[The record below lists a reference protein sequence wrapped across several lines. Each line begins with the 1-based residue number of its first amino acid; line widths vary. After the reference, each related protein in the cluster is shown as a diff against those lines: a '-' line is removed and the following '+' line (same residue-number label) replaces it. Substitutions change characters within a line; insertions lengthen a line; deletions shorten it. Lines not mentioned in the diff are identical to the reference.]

1 MHRKNVWL
9 IAILWLALALR
20 LFRLGEQSLW
30 YDEGVTWYLTRFS
43 LPELARWTAADIQ
56 PPLYYL
62 IVWGAARLFGQSEWA
77 LRFPSAA
84 AGALA
89 VPLLWQMARRLFR
102 RGTLA
107 AALFGAVAPLM
118 VYYGQEARMYTL
130 LAAQATLASWLLLR
144 VAGGA
149 KRRFAVAY
157 TLVMASALYTHYFA
171 AFLLLA
177 HALYIGVLLLRRG
190 ESSPPLGWRRAA
202 GMFGGV
208 ALLFAPWTPVLPARL
223 GDDPSYWP
231 GALKLA
237 EVVQDV
243 FISFAVGGKRE
254 MILEAHGLPLAA
266 GFGLLLLANLFLLLK
281 THRRPD
287 ASPFRPGAPAPLL
300 FLLLWLVV
308 PVALVLLLS
317 YRTPKFNPRYTML
330 AWPAF
335 ALIQLSIINYQLSI
349 SRYALRITR
358 YAVIL
363 FIASSWAFSLGNWF
377 FDPRFSKDDFKH
389 AAQFIRER
397 FTPGDTVLLSSGHF
411 FPVWQYY
418 YGPDGWTPLPK
429 METLDARRVTG
440 FDITSPLAGAL
451 RGHSGAWLVTWQD
464 EVIDPNGVV
473 PLLLD
478 AAAERQEDEFHAGDF
493 WGVGLHYWRLPDR
506 LTFSAGFPADVRT
519 DFNFGNLVTLRGLAQ
534 SKEDETEAILFWE
547 ARRPL
552 SKDYLI
558 SLRLLD
564 AEGVPWSDGA
574 RVARPAA
581 YLYPTP
587 RWEPG
592 RVVAGRQP
600 LPFLT
605 GAPPGEYWL
614 EVGWLT
620 PGGEGVDVLDAA
632 GNPQGRTV
640 RLGPVRLAEPVGGAA
655 AATDEQPLWQREGL
669 ALLSAAFEAPAVEAG
684 SRVILDS
691 VWRVTEGQSPA
702 AGVRLAGWRGA
713 DGRVFPLEPPRPIPA
728 DYPPGTVFRARPKLP
743 TPPNAEAGV
752 RAGITHILFAVRPE
766 EEAAAID
773 EYLKSLRPV
782 PSPHL
787 VDGNLSP

>member
-1 MHRKNVWL
+1 MRRRNLWL
-9 IAILWLALALR
+9 VAILWLALALR
-20 LFRLGEQSLW
+20 LFRLGGQSLW
-30 YDEGVTWYLTRFS
+30 YDEGVTWYLSRFS
-43 LPELARWTAADIQ
+43 LPALARWTAADIQ
-56 PPLYYL
+56 PPLYYV
-62 IVWGAARLFGQSEWA
+62 IVWGAVRLLGQSEWA

-84 AGALA
+84 FGVLA
-89 VPLLWQMARRLFR
+89 IPLLWQAARRLFR
-102 RGTLA
+102 RGAMA
-107 AALFGAVAPLM
+107 AALFAAAAPLM

-130 LAAQATLASWLLLR
+130 LVAQATLAGWLLLR
-144 VAGGA
+144 VAGGGG
-149 KRRFAVAY
+149 RRHALAY

-177 HALYIGVLLLRRG
+177 HGLYAGVLLLRRG
-190 ESSPPLGWRRAA
+190 DSSPALSWRRAA

-208 ALLFAPWTPVLPARL
+208 LLLFAPWTPVLLARL

-266 GFGLLLLANLFLLLK
+266 GFGLLLLANLLWLLK

-287 ASPFRPGAPAPLL
+287 ASPFRPHTPAPFL
-300 FLLLWLVV
+300 FVLLWLVL
-308 PVALVLLLS
+308 PVAFILLLS

-349 SRYALRITR
+349 SRYALRIAR
-358 YAVIL
+358 YAAIL
-363 FIASSWAFSLGNWF
+363 FIAFSWLFSLRNWF

-389 AAQFIRER
+389 VAQFIRER

-418 YGPDGWTPLPK
+418 YGADGWTPLPR
-429 METLDARRVTG
+429 METLDVRRVTG
-440 FDITSPLAGAL
+440 FDIAPTLADAL

-478 AAAERQEDEFHAGDF
+478 AAAVRTEDEFHAGDF
-493 WGVGLHYWRLPDR
+493 WGVGLHYWRLPDP
-506 LTFSAGFPADVRT
+506 LTFPADFPADVRT
-519 DFNFGNLVTLRGLAQ
+519 GVNFGNLVTLRGLAQ
-534 SKEDETEAILFWE
+534 SKVDETEAILFWE

-552 SKDYLI
+552 TEDYLL

-564 AEGVPWSDGA
+564 GDGVPWSDGV

-587 RWEPG
+587 RWTVGE
-592 RVVAGRQP
+592 VVAGRQP
-600 LPFLT
+600 LPFLP

-620 PGGEGVDVLDAA
+620 PTGEGVDVLDAA

-640 RLGPVRLAEPVGGAA
+640 RLGPVRLAKPVGGATA
-655 AATDEQPLWQREGL
+655 AAGKEPLWQGDGL
-669 ALLSAAFEAPAVEAG
+669 
-684 SRVILDS
+684 
-691 VWRVTEGQSPA
+691 
-702 AGVRLAGWRGA
+702 
-713 DGRVFPLEPPRPIPA
+713 
-728 DYPPGTVFRARPKLP
+728 
-743 TPPNAEAGV
+743 
-752 RAGITHILFAVRPE
+752 
-766 EEAAAID
+766 
-773 EYLKSLRPV
+773 SL
-782 PSPHL
+782 
-787 VDGNLSP
+787 